1 MSTYT
6 QIIYQIVFGTKN
18 RLPVLIKDNRDEL
31 FRYITGIL
39 KNKNCHVYRINGIED
54 HLQIITD
61 LHPTVALANLVKDI
75 KLGSSAYIKEK
86 RLFPNFIGWQEG
98 YGAFTYTV
106 KGKERLIAYVMNQED
121 HHKKQSFMD
130 EYRAFLMEH
139 NIEFDERYLL

>member
-39 KNKNCHVYRINGIED
+39 KKKNCHVYRINGIED
-54 HLQIITD
+54 HLHIITD
-61 LHPTVALANLVKDI
+61 LHPTVSLANLVKDI

-86 RLFPNFIGWQEG
+86 GLFPKFVGWQEG

-106 KGKERLIAYVMNQED
+106 KEKERLIAYVMNQED
-121 HHKKQSFMD
+121 HHKKQSFKD